1 MQLLQNSTLVQK
13 WMARPRILIFLHSK
27 FAPKKKTV
35 ENVHFAGFSI
45 FLCLLRALLVRKS
58 FVEKLFWTKIC
69 HKSGRTVLNCLFVMF
84 SKSTNKN
91 MKMTNSIS
99 ICKHC
104 VIVRIAASQ
113 QMRNQ
118 LRKSVKQ
125 IWHFKSKLY
134 HSQRKLVNSG
144 AFHNSRKRN
153 ILENCCFALVYC
165 CSWILNSE
173 FLGRFV
179 PRDLPRRILGKTS
192 IQIAPFSCRLL
203 PNTAATVVR
212 KNHRPGFRQIQ
223 RCSFWR

>member
-1 MQLLQNSTLVQK
+1 MNGETQDFD
-13 WMARPRILIFLHSK
+13 IFAFKVCS
-27 FAPKKKTV
+27 PKKTV
-35 ENVHFAGFSI
+35 ENVYFAGFST

-58 FVEKLFWTKIC
+58 FVEKLFWTKMC
-69 HKSGRTVLNCLFVMF
+69 HKSGRTVFNCLFVMF

-134 HSQRKLVNSG
+134 HSQRKLVKTG

-153 ILENCCFALVYC
+153 ISENCCFALVWVLVDFGA
-165 CSWILNSE
+165 STK
-173 FLGRFV
+173 V
-179 PRDLPRRILGKTS
+179 KKLPFGVAI
-192 IQIAPFSCRLL
+192 F
-203 PNTAATVVR
+203 
-212 KNHRPGFRQIQ
+212 
-223 RCSFWR
+223 